1 MKPKD
6 RHISILEYF
15 NRLQLEFLLYELRSK
30 IYPSS
35 EDKIKFKRVL
45 QFKKDKIEDISK
57 KNMLISI
64 FDDENLKRQMTDEL
78 FGEENMPLG
87 FNKRDKYF
95 YYFIGSDFSYK
106 GQGHRLISYDFSDS
120 TAIIEKNSENFSVAL
135 IQIRRIF

>member
-30 IYPSS
+30 IYPAA
-35 EDKIKFKRVL
+35 EDKVKFKRVL
-45 QFKKDKIEDISK
+45 QFKKDKIDDISK
-57 KNMLISI
+57 KNTLVSI
-64 FDDENLKRQMTDEL
+64 FDDEIMKREMVDAL
-78 FGEENMPLG
+78 FGNENMPSD

-95 YYFIGSDFSYK
+95 YYFVGSDFSYNR
-106 GQGHRLISYDFSDS
+106 QGCKLISYDFNDS
-120 TAIIEKNSENFSVAL
+120 TAIIEKNSEKFTVDL

>member
-15 NRLQLEFLLYELRSK
+15 NRLQLEYLLYELRTK

-35 EDKIKFKRVL
+35 DDKAKFKKVL
-45 QFKKDKIEDISK
+45 QFKKDKINDISK

-64 FDDENLKRQMTDEL
+64 FDDEELKRDMTEQL
-78 FGEENMPLG
+78 FGSENMPEG

-95 YYFIGSDFSYK
+95 YYFIGSDFSYN
-106 GQGHRLISYDFSDS
+106 GQGCRLISYDLFDS
-120 TAIIEKNSENFSVAL
+120 TAIIEKNSENISVGL